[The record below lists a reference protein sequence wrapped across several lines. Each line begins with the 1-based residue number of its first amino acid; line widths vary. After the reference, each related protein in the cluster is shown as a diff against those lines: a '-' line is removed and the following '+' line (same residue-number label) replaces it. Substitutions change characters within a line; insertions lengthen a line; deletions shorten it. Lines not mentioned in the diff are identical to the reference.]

1 MSRWEEKD
9 HAAEWLAE
17 HTRKPG
23 SGVTARTPRPA
34 RESLYSF
41 DLENAGIP
49 TSIDTG
55 VWDDHDKDDE
65 ADTALARLMDG
76 LLNRL
81 SPRQKQAVELVAV
94 AGLTFGAAAKE
105 MGTSKATLYAHY
117 RDGIARLRAA
127 LESEPWAAAIVG
139 PWLTGGAGIGADDDG
154 PEDDPAGAGIV
165 RRLPSLADRDDDAP
179 GDDLPIAA

>member
-41 DLENAGIP
+41 DLENAGIG
-49 TSIDTG
+49 TSLPIATWDEHDT
-55 VWDDHDKDDE
+55 DDE
-65 ADTALARLMDG
+65 AETALARLMDS

-81 SPRQKQAVELVAV
+81 SPRQRQAVELVAV
-94 AGLTFGAAAKE
+94 AGLTFGVAARE

-117 RDGIARLRAA
+117 RDGIARLRSA
-127 LESEPWAAAIVG
+127 LESEPWSAAIVAA
-139 PWLTGGAGIGADDDG
+139 WLVDGGEDGAGIGTDDD
-154 PEDDPAGAGIV
+154 PDDDPAAGGVV
-165 RRLPSLADRDDDAP
+165 RHLPTLGTDDGDA
-179 GDDLPIAA
+179 LPRAA